1 MSDQEDASFLFA
13 CQLDGNGGAIPVDW
27 NDVKAWKPTDGPLWV
42 HLDRTDEEVLQWL
55 REESGLTAFTV
66 EAITAEETRP
76 RVFRGESG
84 YITILRG
91 VNRNDDSAA
100 DNLVSVRLWCDGKR
114 LVSLRHRRLFVPR
127 ALYSE
132 LIDEGSG
139 PATLPELFEHII
151 SRLVLQMGSLV
162 SQFDDRLDT
171 IEIEVENAN
180 PADTRRELGEIRR
193 EVIEVRQF
201 LAPQR
206 EALSAMVAD
215 PLKWLPDELR
225 PALREVMDRQ
235 QRMVEELD
243 ALRERA
249 HVIKDDISNQLNETM
264 NRNMY
269 VISVMAAIFLPLS
282 FLTGLLGINVGG
294 MPSVEN
300 NWAFAITCAIMAVLL
315 IIEVWLFRKLKCM

>member
-1 MSDQEDASFLFA
+1 MFA

-66 EAITAEETRP
+66 EAITAEEHGP
-76 RVFRGESG
+76 GCLGERVD
-84 YITILRG
+84 T

-114 LVSLRHRRLFVPR
+114 LISLRHRRLFVPR

-171 IEIEVENAN
+171 IEIEVENTN

-206 EALSAMVAD
+206 EALSAMIAD
-215 PLKWLPDELR
+215 PPKWLPDELR
-225 PALREVMDRQ
+225 PALREAMDRQ

-315 IIEVWLFRKLKCM
+315 IIEVWLFRKLKWM